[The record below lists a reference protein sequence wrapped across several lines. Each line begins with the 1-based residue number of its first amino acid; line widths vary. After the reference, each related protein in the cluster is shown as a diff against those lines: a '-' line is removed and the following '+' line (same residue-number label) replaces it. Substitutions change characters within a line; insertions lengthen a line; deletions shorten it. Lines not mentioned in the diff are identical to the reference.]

1 MSKKH
6 TEDKTMTLS
15 GHLKELR
22 NRLMIC
28 LLCLLAVFLES
39 FHYAGDIVD
48 LLTDIG
54 RSYGYAYV
62 YLSPQELLL
71 EHFSVA
77 LVLAVCGSM
86 PMIFYQIWAFVR
98 PGLKRRENVLYVLAM
113 IFGLICF
120 VGGVY
125 FAYRLMLPFMLEFL
139 IGIRTGTDIVASIS
153 VHNYIS
159 FLLTIFII
167 FGVVFELPVVSV
179 LLTQMGIIKVKWM
192 RKAKKVVVVVIFFVA
207 AVITPPDVVSQVMV
221 ALPMILLY
229 EFSII
234 LCWMLMKFRR
244 KKDEEDKESED

>member
-28 LLCLLAVFLES
+28 LLCLLAVFLVS

-86 PMIFYQIWAFVR
+86 PMILYQIWAFVR

-139 IGIRTGTDIVASIS
+139 I
-153 VHNYIS
+153 
-159 FLLTIFII
+159 
-167 FGVVFELPVVSV
+167 
-179 LLTQMGIIKVKWM
+179 
-192 RKAKKVVVVVIFFVA
+192 
-207 AVITPPDVVSQVMV
+207 
-221 ALPMILLY
+221 
-229 EFSII
+229 
-234 LCWMLMKFRR
+234 
-244 KKDEEDKESED
+244 